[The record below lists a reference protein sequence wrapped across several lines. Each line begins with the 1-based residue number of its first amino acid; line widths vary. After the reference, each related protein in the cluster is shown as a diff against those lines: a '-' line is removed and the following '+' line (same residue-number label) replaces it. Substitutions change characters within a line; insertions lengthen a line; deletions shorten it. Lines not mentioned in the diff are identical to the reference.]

1 MRLVKQKIWSDCP
14 WEIKKKSRFLSTFVA
29 CQGRTNNELNQCRE
43 HKDSAFSDNV
53 SKFYETLRLIRNAEY
68 IIEYI
73 SLKEFS

>member
-1 MRLVKQKIWSDCP
+1 M
-14 WEIKKKSRFLSTFVA
+14 FVA

-53 SKFYETLRLIRNAEY
+53 SKFYEILRLIRNAEY

-73 SLKEFS
+73 SLKELS